1 MGYRLLAATCL
12 LFLVALSDRS
22 FVDTLPV
29 DSSNGGNSKQKDET
43 VEELE
48 SLKHLLEQSP
58 PSGKQISV
66 SKSQTSVFSDVN
78 GHRSGHKETKEE
90 VNKNGKLVAKVSQK
104 LDVSQEKTNKPK
116 AVSET
121 EVEIPS
127 KGIHKTILKDG
138 ENLEALGSPE
148 VIEGQDFTN
157 SGERRNNARTSD
169 NGIDKL
175 NSYSGIEYSPLDM
188 AEYVFWTGDEK
199 SVTLAIEEFLDEGL
213 MTREEA
219 INFLQSIKFNLDYMQ
234 THYQGLQKIE
244 DKIASKLQERANLQQ
259 KLLTQEKY
267 LQKQMGIDY
276 DLPGDNAKQRDM
288 YDDSKTLYDIAK
300 AKAELYDRPLP
311 MTKDSKFKFDPYEPK
326 QRNPEEDYLSEKKR
340 RYRDD
345 VKSPRK
351 LLNGIS
357 VSDEDYEEL
366 LERLRVADF
375 LYTEYSLEEVIY
387 QLAKVMF
394 SQSLTR
400 GSKEAQKA
408 LERFT
413 TFLEK
418 EAEHGQISRSLE
430 KKILDVLLAALADM
444 LSEHPELV
452 PAARESLSNIGEAN
466 SSSSGMLKQLL
477 QNSDEGRT
485 PDAVHNAGKSSGKPI
500 PSSHEK
506 LSIQKKSE

>member
-1 MGYRLLAATCL
+1 MMGYRLLAATCL
-12 LFLVALSDRS
+12 LILVSHSQRN
-22 FVDTLPV
+22 FVDTLPLE
-29 DSSNGGNSKQKDET
+29 SSNGGNKQKDET

-58 PSGKQISV
+58 PTGKEISV

-104 LDVSQEKTNKPK
+104 VDVTQDKANKPK

-127 KGIHKTILKDG
+127 KGVHKTILKDG
-138 ENLEALGSPE
+138 ENVEMLGSPE
-148 VIEGQDFTN
+148 VMDGQDFTN
-157 SGERRNNARTSD
+157 SGERRNGKTFDN
-169 NGIDKL
+169 NGIDKI
-175 NSYSGIEYSPLDM
+175 NSLSGIEYSPLDM

-219 INFLQSIKFNLDYMQ
+219 INFLQSIKFNLEYMQ
-234 THYQGLQKIE
+234 AHYQGLQKIE
-244 DKIASKLQERANLQQ
+244 DKIANKLQERANLQQ
-259 KLLTQEKY
+259 KLISQEKY
-267 LQKQMGIDY
+267 LQKSLGIDY
-276 DLPGDNAKQRDM
+276 DLPGDNAKSRDL

-300 AKAELYDRPLP
+300 AKEFYERSNLKLP
-311 MTKDSKFKFDPYEPK
+311 KFKFDSEDPATK
-326 QRNPEEDYLSEKKR
+326 QRNAEKVEEDLFSVKKR

-351 LLNGIS
+351 LLNGVS

-408 LERFT
+408 LQRFT
-413 TFLEK
+413 NFLEK

-430 KKILDVLLAALADM
+430 KKILDVLIAALTDL
-444 LSEHPELV
+444 LSDHPELV
-452 PAARESLSNIGEAN
+452 PTARESLSNIGEVN
-466 SSSSGMLKQLL
+466 SSSSVMLKQLL
-477 QNSDEGRT
+477 QNNNEART
-485 PDAVHNAGKSSGKPI
+485 PDAAKSTSGKI
-500 PSSHEK
+500 VPSSHEK
-506 LSIQKKSE
+506 SQKKLE